1 MLSRLVT
8 LVMSIFL
15 LIAAGTANYYPLYLS
30 GIMKK
35 YSYSEKQVNL
45 YGSFIN
51 LGYWLTLPLGF
62 LYDKYGPGI
71 SLIVACILLPGSY
84 TMLNLIITMI
94 KTNINIIL
102 MIILGFI
109 MGQGSALCYISALAT
124 NLQNFSKS
132 ANVISGILITNLA
145 ISPSLFTS
153 YESAMKN
160 KSKNDYEFIVFIGL
174 ILAAIIAIGAWLVQ
188 VQDNDEEVEE
198 TRRNYLLYK
207 EQKICEVFVGL
218 NIFTLFLFK
227 SFNRGFLCESADNGL
242 IASFLFFY
250 VQPLTA
256 PAVIPFI

>member
-1 MLSRLVT
+1 MKA
-8 LVMSIFL
+8 
-15 LIAAGTANYYPLYLS
+15 LITGASS
-30 GIMKK
+30 GIGRDMARVLAKK
-35 YSYSEKQVNL
+35 GYNLVLVARDEQKLKELAEELSKEDKIETQVISMDLSIEQNCIDLHKSVKDVDILINNAGFGDCGNFTHTNL
-45 YGSFIN
+45 N
-51 LGYWLTLPLGF
+51 KEL
-62 LYDKYGPGI
+62 
-71 SLIVACILLPGSY
+71 
-84 TMLNLIITMI
+84 TMI

-174 ILAAIIAIGAWLVQ
+174 ILAAIIAIGAWFVQ
-188 VQDNDEEVEE
+188 VQDSEEEVEE

-207 EQKICEVFVGL
+207 EQKI
-218 NIFTLFLFK
+218 
-227 SFNRGFLCESADNGL
+227 
-242 IASFLFFY
+242 
-250 VQPLTA
+250 
-256 PAVIPFI
+256 